1 MQTEGSAAPVDVTDT
16 DFERA
21 VIRSE
26 VPVLVDFWAEWCGP
40 CRVVGPTVAELAA
53 EYGERL
59 VVAKVDVDANPDSAA
74 RFGIRSI
81 PTLKLFKSGEVV
93 ETTVGVTPK
102 SELVSL
108 IDPHL

>member
-1 MQTEGSAAPVDVTDT
+1 MNTETVKPIDVTDAE
-16 DFERA
+16 FEEAVLRA
-21 VIRSE
+21 G

-53 EYGERL
+53 EYGARL
-59 VVAKVDVDANPDSAA
+59 TVAKVDVDANPDSAA

-81 PTLKLFKSGEVV
+81 PTLKLFKGGEVV
-93 ETTVGVTPK
+93 ETTVGVQPK
-102 SELVSL
+102 SNLAAL

>member
-1 MQTEGSAAPVDVTDT
+1 MKTENSARPVDVADA
-16 DFERA
+16 DFEQA
-21 VIRSE
+21 VLRSE

-40 CRVVGPTVAELAA
+40 CRVVGPTVSQIAA
-53 EYGERL
+53 EYGDRL
-59 VVAKVDVDANPDSAA
+59 IVAKVDVDENPDSAA

-93 ETTVGVTPK
+93 ETAVGVTPK
-102 SELVSL
+102 SDLAAL

>member
-1 MQTEGSAAPVDVTDT
+1 MTTESAAKPVDVTDAE
-16 DFERA
+16 FEQT
-21 VIRSE
+21 VLRSE

-40 CRVVGPTVAELAA
+40 CRVVGPTVSELAA

-93 ETTVGVTPK
+93 ETTVGVRPK
-102 SELVSL
+102 SDLTAL